1 MYQIRKQEPEKTLA
15 DLFQKR
21 GGGIASKLY
30 QKLANVYRRNFCNGK
45 SRALYDGE
53 MHPLCANFCGPG
65 TKIEKADVR
74 NYAPYNAVDA
84 VCKKH
89 DIAYMDAKGNAEKV
103 RQADIDMLKE
113 LEQYKSSEPYYT
125 LAKIAISGKMKFEDL
140 LPGLAKRISPEHY
153 GKKAAGLAD
162 YFKPLFNRGLQ
173 TILKSKMGGQVFPKN
188 AKKEGERKSLSSTS
202 REIKNGIK
210 IIMESDSDMM
220 PYGSWTYKSQLYPGD
235 VDLIEV
241 IEKCCSKEEATNKMV
256 QSMKNIV
263 NKIQTTKGFYVGDI
277 KSGVDTLFKLD
288 IGNITYDNK
297 GYHITGF
304 NPELVSRE
312 IKTFARKGLLGREET
327 EQMLDL
333 IIDIEGN
340 HNVQENYEELADM
353 LREKWVLRWTA
364 REVLSGYKVL
374 PGQRK
379 ITLHE
384 TINQQHMTKIDMW
397 TLISGR
403 YIEFSNMLS
412 FVLVDKFGTRT
423 VLNQNPSPEEII
435 NGIKI
440 DITKLLYSK
449 IGFKPFKAMKRMW
462 SIGRIENHPQVIDD
476 LTPIMQSD
484 LGRLSQ
490 ITSEIE
496 TIINMIEKVDD
507 IPMDNIL
514 NEIDGWRYR
523 LENVY
528 DIDIDQNMINE
539 MIKSILSDVSH
550 NVVKNVVIEKL
561 TMLKKKLKV
570 HTDENALQILKKIG
584 YYPLKKEFL
593 LNV

>member
-593 LNV
+593 PNV